1 MNPDLERL
9 VGRAVID
16 KAFREKL
23 LDDPEQAVR
32 DAGLSLSDKEME
44 RLKAGI
50 EKIKSKQ
57 TSQQIDRQFAQV
69 AAKWL

>member
-23 LDDPEQAVR
+23 LDDPEQAVHE
-32 DAGLSLSDKEME
+32 AGLSLSDKEMD
-44 RLKAGI
+44 RLKAGV